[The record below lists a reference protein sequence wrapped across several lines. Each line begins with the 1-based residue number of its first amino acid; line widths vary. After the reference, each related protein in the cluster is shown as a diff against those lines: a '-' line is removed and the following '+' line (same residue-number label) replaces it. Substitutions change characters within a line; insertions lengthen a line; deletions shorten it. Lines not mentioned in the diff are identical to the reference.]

1 MKAFIQARVVA
12 CMALVERLDSQVVE
26 YWVLGR
32 DSCDISNNSELIVL
46 FSLHIQR
53 ETKWSHEITSE
64 DVYDDVTERD
74 PRADEL
80 V

>member
-1 MKAFIQARVVA
+1 
-12 CMALVERLDSQVVE
+12 MALVERLDSQVVE

-53 ETKWSHEITSE
+53 ETK
-64 DVYDDVTERD
+64 
-74 PRADEL
+74 
-80 V
+80 